1 MKNWKI
7 LLPAVLLLS
16 ALWFACR
23 DQDSDDGYE
32 NESDVTFAGRVI
44 DENGQPIEGAQVR
57 AGAELA
63 ITDENGVFRTKP
75 YSLPTRDA
83 KLSITK
89 IGYFDF
95 SRAYIVEDYAI
106 QTVTIQLLRK
116 ELVGSFNANAGGTVQ
131 VPGGVSLHFPAGA
144 VPVSGEVQVFAR
156 YLDPTSPDLSL
167 HMPGDLR
174 GISTGGEDQTLATF
188 GMLGV
193 ELTSASGQPL
203 QIASGSEVEITMP
216 IPASQ
221 LSVAPASIPL
231 WYYDHDKA
239 RWIEEGSAQKVG
251 NQYVGTVKH
260 FSFWNCDA
268 GFPLVQLNGKVY
280 LDNYE
285 LPLANATVRLT
296 ILSSGWQGYGWT
308 DANGCFGG
316 SVPLNEAMKLEI
328 LLTDQCGNQAIY
340 SQDIGPFS
348 ADAILPPI
356 FISNPQVQAVS
367 IEGRLL
373 DCGGQPVTN
382 GYAKI
387 EISGSQHVVF
397 TNQAGEF
404 ELNFLNCNNNASGT
418 VIAYD
423 LTNLL
428 ESASQNFNISS
439 GTVDIGDIQV
449 CNALSEYI
457 QFDLDGQSRT
467 HIDPAA
473 AKDGNYTF
481 VYAFDSTSMGGTSIS
496 FNFTNSGQTGTF
508 PLNYLNIWPPGDS
521 TSVLNV
527 TTIVTEYGNVGE
539 PIVGTFSGTYQSLG
553 GANHTVSG
561 SYRVLREN

>member
-1 MKNWKI
+1 MKHWKI

-23 DQDSDDGYE
+23 DQEYDGYE
-32 NESDVTFAGRVI
+32 TTSGIAFAGRVI
-44 DENGQPIEGAQVR
+44 DENGQPVEGAQVR

-63 ITDENGVFRTKP
+63 ITDANGVFRTKP
-75 YSLPTRDA
+75 VSLPARDA
-83 KLSITK
+83 KLFITK

-95 SRAYIVEDYAI
+95 SRAYVVEDNAL

-116 ELVGSFNANAGGTVQ
+116 VLVGTFDSNSGGTVQ

-144 VPVSGEVQVFAR
+144 VVANSAVYVYAR

-174 GISTGGEDQTLATF
+174 GISAGGEEQTLATF

-193 ELTSASGQPL
+193 ELTAPSGQTL
-203 QIASGSEVEITMP
+203 QIASGSEVEISMP

-231 WYYDHDKA
+231 WYYDNDQA

-251 NQYVGTVKH
+251 DQYVGKVKH
-260 FSFWNCDA
+260 FSFWNCDD

-280 LDNYE
+280 LNNYE

-328 LLTDQCGNQAIY
+328 LLTDQCGNQAVY

-348 ADAILPPI
+348 ADAMLPPI

-367 IEGRLL
+367 VGGRLL
-373 DCGGQPVTN
+373 DCVGQPVAN

-387 EISGSQHVVF
+387 EISGATNAVF
-397 TNQAGEF
+397 TNQSGEF

-418 VIAYD
+418 VTAYD
-423 LTNLL
+423 LTYLL
-428 ESASQNFNISS
+428 ESNPQNFNISS
-439 GTVDIGDIQV
+439 GTVDLGDIQV

-473 AKDGNYTF
+473 VKEGNYTF
-481 VYAFDSTSMGGTSIS
+481 VYAYDSTSTGGTSIS
-496 FNFTNSGQTGTF
+496 FNFNNTGQTGTF
-508 PLNYLNIWPPGDS
+508 SLNYLNIWPPGDT

-527 TTIVTEYGNVGE
+527 TTTVTEYGNVGE
-539 PIVGTFSGTYQSLG
+539 PIVGTFSGTYQSLN
-553 GANHTVSG
+553 GANHIVSG
-561 SYRVLREN
+561 SYRVLREQ

>member
-7 LLPAVLLLS
+7 LLPAALLLS

-23 DQDSDDGYE
+23 DQDSDGYE
-32 NESDVTFAGRVI
+32 NESDVAFAGRVI
-44 DENGQPIEGAQVR
+44 DEAGQPIEGAQVR

-63 ITDENGVFRTKP
+63 ISDKNGVFRTAP
-75 YSLPTRDA
+75 VSLPTRDA

-89 IGYFDF
+89 FGYFDF
-95 SRAYIVEDYAI
+95 SRAYIVEDNAI

-116 ELVGSFNANAGGTVQ
+116 EWVGVFDGNAGGTVQ
-131 VPGGVSLHFPAGA
+131 VPGGVSLDFPAGA
-144 VPVSGEVQVFAR
+144 VAFSGEVYVFAR
-156 YLDPTSPDLSL
+156 YLDPTSPNLSL

-193 ELTSASGQPL
+193 ELTSLSGQPL
-203 QIASGSEVEITMP
+203 QIASGSEVEISMP

-221 LSVAPASIPL
+221 LSIAPASIPL

-239 RWIEEGSAQKVG
+239 RWVEEGSAQKIG
-251 NQYVGTVKH
+251 DQYVGKVKH

-316 SVPLNEAMKLEI
+316 SIPLNEAMKLEI

-356 FISNPQVQAVS
+356 FIANPQVQAVS

-373 DCGGQPVTN
+373 DCSGQPVTN

-387 EISGSQHVVF
+387 EISGAVNAVF

-404 ELNFLNCNNNASGT
+404 ELNFLNCNSNASGT
-418 VIAYD
+418 VTAYD

-428 ESASQNFNISS
+428 ESNPQNFNISS
-439 GTVDIGDIQV
+439 GTVNLGDIQT
-449 CNALSEYI
+449 CNALSEYL

-467 HIDPAA
+467 HIDPSAV
-473 AKDGNYTF
+473 KEGNYTF
-481 VYAFDSTSMGGTSIS
+481 VYASDSTSTGSTSIS
-496 FNFTNSGQTGTF
+496 FSFTNSGQTGTYS
-508 PLNYLNIWPPGDS
+508 LNYLNIWPPGDS

-539 PIVGTFSGTYQSLG
+539 PIVGTFSGTYQSLNG
-553 GANHTVSG
+553 PNHTISG
-561 SYRVLREN
+561 SYRVLREQ